1 MEDGVP
7 EAETLLRPTSL
18 SEDKVA
24 IGETENPQ
32 GEESER
38 PTGFINHFISN
49 LVTGGG
55 GDADEEKREKV
66 PEPEGGKKE
75 EQGGGILDHIIS
87 NLVTPSSP
95 KTGKRSREEVE
106 SFDARTENEADE
118 EGGGGGGD
126 DAAPTTDEATIL
138 IHIVQD

>member
-18 SEDKVA
+18 SEDKAA

-55 GDADEEKREKV
+55 GDADEEN
-66 PEPEGGKKE
+66 EPDGGKKE

-87 NLVTPSSP
+87 NLVGEET
-95 KTGKRSREEVE
+95 KTEKTEEG
-106 SFDARTENEADE
+106 
-118 EGGGGGGD
+118 EGGGGGFIDNIVSHLPTSLPD